1 VSVGVLRTR
10 LRNGLEVRLKEIH
23 TAPLISAW
31 VWYRVGS
38 RNERPGT
45 TGISHLV
52 EHMQFKGTP
61 HFPAGVLDK
70 AIARRVL
77 ERHDRSTDGVIETM
91 PAGGITAGLRP
102 GPTAWS
108 SLFANK
114 FIRTHGDHLR
124 TAGQRER
131 AHLPIGRRGAGNRLP
146 RPPVPPRGHRP
157 HGRPGDDDAG

>member
-61 HFPAGVLDK
+61 TSRPGCST
-70 AIARRVL
+70 RRSRDGVL
-77 ERHDRSTDGVIETM
+77 ER
-91 PAGGITAGLRP
+91 
-102 GPTAWS
+102 
-108 SLFANK
+108 
-114 FIRTHGDHLR
+114 
-124 TAGQRER
+124 
-131 AHLPIGRRGAGNRLP
+131 
-146 RPPVPPRGHRP
+146 
-157 HGRPGDDDAG
+157 